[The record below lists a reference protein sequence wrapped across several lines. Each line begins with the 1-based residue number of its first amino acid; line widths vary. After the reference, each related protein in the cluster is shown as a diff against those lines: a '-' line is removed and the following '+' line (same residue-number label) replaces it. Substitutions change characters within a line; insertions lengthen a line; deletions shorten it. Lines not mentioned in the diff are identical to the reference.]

1 MFFCFSKLS
10 YIWDTFLQR
19 HWYHPHAQT
28 YLRNLDSCLESKA
41 KWSYCASHRLADAFL
56 RAWSPF
62 RLIASFCYGTS
73 VRLYPSNWISICMQ
87 SAPQNHGP
95 AYTFGCVVLH
105 RRGGGGKGGNWNL
118 YGDSSWSALASDLN
132 CLRTLLGS
140 AMCWSFLRCTRHW
153 VSETNHSS
161 FPSDSLQSANVQKK
175 NIARMR
181 PAILQWFQS
190 ILFCLAS
197 PAGAAAPCR
206 SRGHVWPVT
215 TSTRLKRSASVL
227 PQMLGFNLGSGA
239 FRDWSLGL
247 PN

>member
-1 MFFCFSKLS
+1 MA
-10 YIWDTFLQR
+10 LQCG
-19 HWYHPHAQT
+19 YT
-28 YLRNLDSCLESKA
+28 
-41 KWSYCASHRLADAFL
+41 LATE
-56 RAWSPF
+56 SPF
-62 RLIASFCYGTS
+62 ACKVPHKIM
-73 VRLYPSNWISICMQ
+73 VRLTHLDALCCIDW
-87 SAPQNHGP
+87 
-95 AYTFGCVVLH
+95 
-105 RRGGGGKGGNWNL
+105 GGGKGGNWNL